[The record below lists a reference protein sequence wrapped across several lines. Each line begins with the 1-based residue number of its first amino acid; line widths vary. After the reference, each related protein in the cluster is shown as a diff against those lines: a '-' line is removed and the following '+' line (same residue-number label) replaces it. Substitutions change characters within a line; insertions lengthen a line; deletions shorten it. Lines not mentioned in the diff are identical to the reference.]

1 MVIFY
6 KEQKIRFTSRE
17 SVWLLT
23 KEQALNTPLLQTQ
36 FGVLQN
42 PPWIVLGLK
51 ISAGHM
57 TAQVKTTFTR
67 LPCRYV
73 RL

>member
-6 KEQKIRFTSRE
+6 KEQKIRSTSGE
-17 SVWLLT
+17 SVWPPT
-23 KEQALNTPLLQTQ
+23 KEQVLNTPLLQAQ

-51 ISAGHM
+51 FSAGHM
-57 TAQVKTTFTR
+57 APQIKTTFTR
-67 LPCRYV
+67 LPCQYV